1 MSDADVK
8 FGFLRL
14 NFVVNLAENTYASNS
29 ALLYVPTIIECYI
42 ANFECMQSL
51 NSQAA
56 CTMQLGR
63 GAEDSFSR
71 LFYMLP

>member
-42 ANFECMQSL
+42 ANFEYSH
-51 NSQAA
+51 
-56 CTMQLGR
+56 
-63 GAEDSFSR
+63 
-71 LFYMLP
+71 